1 MKSPEVTIRQV
12 SMEWLGMKK
21 LVVKQSTTRS
31 MNLL

>member
-21 LVVKQSTTRS
+21 LVVKQVYLREV
-31 MNLL
+31 